1 MGASIVAGVLFGWA
15 FIFLGLVVFFGL
27 VWVRRREH
35 VEFLLFALFA
45 LGAGVHAVGSG
56 LFFWSAFTPGWREG
70 WDRSVGLQIGSAIAI
85 VPLTIH
91 FGLQVARLRWRPM
104 VWFAYGLTGLYLLAL
119 LLGGWWEAP
128 PAEILRIDV
137 AWLGPMP
144 AIQTHP
150 TALARS
156 FYLLA
161 IGVVLLLNGL
171 LGRGLSAGDQTLKPA
186 FFTSIF
192 LSLTAFHD
200 VHMGLSTQ
208 ATGLSLVPL
217 GYMIFAFGVS
227 LTLVARY
234 TRASEAL
241 EVSSRE
247 IAYQAEELQ
256 RSYDALQRAQG
267 ELVKREQLA
276 VVGELAAVIAH
287 EVRNPLAVIS
297 NAVAGLRKSG
307 VDSEDRETLLG
318 IISEESLR
326 LNRLVGDLLSYAR
339 PVSPSRQ
346 PISLCDFVERS
357 VKTRLST
364 TPGVKAT
371 FELDR
376 SCPPM
381 LIDPGLMRQVLDNLI
396 GNAVQAMREEGTLQ
410 IRVVPGEQDGRRGAH
425 VEIQDD
431 GEGMDTQIRI
441 QATTPFFTTRPSGT
455 GLGLAIVDR
464 IVEAHGGAMVI
475 ESRLG
480 AGTTVRLFLPT

>member
-1 MGASIVAGVLFGWA
+1 M
-15 FIFLGLVVFFGL
+15 
-27 VWVRRREH
+27 
-35 VEFLLFALFA
+35 
-45 LGAGVHAVGSG
+45 
-56 LFFWSAFTPGWREG
+56 
-70 WDRSVGLQIGSAIAI
+70 
-85 VPLTIH
+85 
-91 FGLQVARLRWRPM
+91 
-104 VWFAYGLTGLYLLAL
+104 
-119 LLGGWWEAP
+119 
-128 PAEILRIDV
+128 
-137 AWLGPMP
+137 
-144 AIQTHP
+144 
-150 TALARS
+150 
-156 FYLLA
+156 
-161 IGVVLLLNGL
+161 
-171 LGRGLSAGDQTLKPA
+171 KPA

-241 EVSSRE
+241 EVSSRV

-297 NAVAGLRKSG
+297 NAVAGLRRASA
-307 VDSEDRETLLG
+307 DPEDRETLLG

-464 IVEAHGGAMVI
+464 IVEAHGGVMVI